1 LDDTLLKLGFRR
13 CPSEPALYTKE
24 VEGNQLVIG
33 VYVDDI
39 MITGARDEDIKKFKS
54 EMAQVFNMSDLGL
67 LHYYLGIEVKQG
79 AASIALSQSTYAL
92 KIVERFG
99 LKDCNPSQVP
109 MEPRLKLSKES
120 TRPAVDQTMHRSI
133 VGSLRYLVNTR
144 PDLSFAV
151 GYVSRFLEKPCEDHL
166 AAVKHIVRYVAGTCN
181 WGLWFGR
188 KKGEEARLISFSD
201 SDYARDIDKRQSTT
215 GVIFFLINSPISWQS
230 MKQKVIA
237 QSSCEAEY
245 IAAANATCQAL
256 WLTCVLAEIQG
267 AEPGVPLLKVDN
279 QSAIVLIRNPVLTRQ
294 SHHI

>member
-1 LDDTLLKLGFRR
+1 MDVKSVFLNGELQEEVYVQQPAGFVRTGEEHKVLKLQKALYGLHQAPRAWNAKLDDTLLKLGFRR

-79 AASIALSQSTYAL
+79 APNIALSQSTYAL

-109 MEPRLKLSKES
+109 MEPCLKLSKES
-120 TRPAVDQTMHRSI
+120 TRPTVDQTMSRSI

-166 AAVKHIVRYVAGTCN
+166 AAVKHIVRYVAGACN

-188 KKGEEARLISFSD
+188 KKGEEARLIGFSD
-201 SDYARDIDKRQSTT
+201 SDYAET
-215 GVIFFLINSPISWQS
+215 
-230 MKQKVIA
+230 
-237 QSSCEAEY
+237 
-245 IAAANATCQAL
+245 
-256 WLTCVLAEIQG
+256 
-267 AEPGVPLLKVDN
+267 
-279 QSAIVLIRNPVLTRQ
+279 
-294 SHHI
+294 